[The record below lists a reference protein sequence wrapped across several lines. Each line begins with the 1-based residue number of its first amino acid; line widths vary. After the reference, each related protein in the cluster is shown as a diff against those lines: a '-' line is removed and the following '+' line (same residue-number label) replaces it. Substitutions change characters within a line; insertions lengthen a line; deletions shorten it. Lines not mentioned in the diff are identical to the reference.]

1 MFTDTASLNKFI
13 TSPSSAYPTQI
24 LITFTSNC
32 HSTHYLGPSYL
43 PQLLYHGVLQNS
55 HQIYQ
60 KPHHN
65 TSRDNHCN
73 CTINLLFHRIK
84 IIRFTDCVR
93 FTFILLNQNYCTSY
107 IHYEFS
113 PTWLALPS
121 MLLGPLSRQV
131 LILIYVERMINTP
144 TFSHYIW
151 LYIPHTPKW
160 FPNWFPF
167 HVRSMLHACFSTLV
181 CTPLRQLLILFKS
194 FSALIRS
201 FFVSTRTIFHDL
213 QGTTLSFQAQ
223 SFSFPTPIPKPP
235 AICRVRRWRIF
246 KIY

>member
-43 PQLLYHGVLQNS
+43 PQLLYHGVSQNS

-93 FTFILLNQNYCTSY
+93 FTFIPLNQNYCTSY

-113 PTWLALPS
+113 PNLP
-121 MLLGPLSRQV
+121 R
-131 LILIYVERMINTP
+131 T
-144 TFSHYIW
+144 
-151 LYIPHTPKW
+151 
-160 FPNWFPF
+160 PF
-167 HVRSMLHACFSTLV
+167 HITWTIISSSTY
-181 CTPLRQLLILFKS
+181 TQLR
-194 FSALIRS
+194 
-201 FFVSTRTIFHDL
+201 RTNDQHTYIF
-213 QGTTLSFQAQ
+213 
-223 SFSFPTPIPKPP
+223 
-235 AICRVRRWRIF
+235 
-246 KIY
+246 